1 MLQVSLFFRLVFSSC
16 LKLMRADS
24 WPGGMVDG
32 KFLVLTNMN
41 AIEQTRQVSEF
52 LLVAWGVKPFSVMT
66 R

>member
-1 MLQVSLFFRLVFSSC
+1 
-16 LKLMRADS
+16 MRADS

-32 KFLVLTNMN
+32 KFFVLTNMN